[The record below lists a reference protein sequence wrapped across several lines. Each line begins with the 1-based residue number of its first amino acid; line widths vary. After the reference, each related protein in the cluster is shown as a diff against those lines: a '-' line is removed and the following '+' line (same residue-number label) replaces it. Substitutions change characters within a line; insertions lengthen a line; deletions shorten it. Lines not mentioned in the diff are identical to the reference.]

1 MVPCPEC
8 GGIKERHIRASRPG
22 IYRVDVLMACPFC
35 RGDGEVTEEAAER
48 WREGQCRRD
57 MRVKA
62 GRTLEEEAQ
71 LFGISTVE
79 QHDIENGWQASKR

>member
-8 GGIKERHIRASRPG
+8 GGIKERHIRAARPG
-22 IYRVDVLMACPFC
+22 IYRVDVLMTCPFC
-35 RGDGEVTEEAAER
+35 RGDGEVTEEVAAQ
-48 WREGQCRRD
+48 WREGRRRYA
-57 MRVKA
+57 MRVEA

-79 QHDIENGWQASKR
+79 QHDIESGCQASKR